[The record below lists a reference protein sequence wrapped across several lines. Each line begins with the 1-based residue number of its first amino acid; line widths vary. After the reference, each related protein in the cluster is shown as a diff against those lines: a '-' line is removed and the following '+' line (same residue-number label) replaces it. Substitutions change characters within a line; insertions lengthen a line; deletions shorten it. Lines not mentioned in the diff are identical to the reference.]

1 MTDLA
6 NSAFRQILIDAAN
19 VVTIVGDKIFKDTA
33 SQCDDF
39 PYVVFHLVSN
49 RPYRGLGGRSGMT
62 VKTYQ
67 LNCYALTETQA
78 ADLEDKC
85 RLALDDFKGNVTIPL
100 ESGDETMRVHRL
112 NRTDTNSPLV
122 PIQDASSY
130 PIRRYAQDYTLTHY
144 EG

>member
-6 NSAFRQILIDAAN
+6 NNAFRQILIDATN
-19 VVTIVGDKIFKDTA
+19 VFAIVGDNIFKDTA
-33 SQCDDF
+33 SQCEDVPF
-39 PYVVFHLVSN
+39 VVFHLVAN

-67 LNCYALTETQA
+67 LNCYAPTETLA
-78 ADLEDKC
+78 ADLEDEC

-100 ESGDETMRVHRL
+100 ESGNQIMRVHRL